1 VLPVLPAEEPPLE
14 LELDLKWASHSVRET
29 CPSPLVSTDEKLG
42 ADMPDVLLPL
52 APDELVSE
60 EPELELEELGV
71 LDEPDELGELD
82 DPLVALGLEDELPLA
97 PELLDLSP
105 AAQAWAAKPTNAA
118 VTAALMSFNVIYV
131 SLRG

>member
-1 VLPVLPAEEPPLE
+1 M
-14 LELDLKWASHSVRET
+14 
-29 CPSPLVSTDEKLG
+29 STDVKLG
-42 ADMPDVLLPL
+42 AD
-52 APDELVSE
+52 
-60 EPELELEELGV
+60 ELELLPDMPLPEAPEELLPEAPV
-71 LDEPDELGELD
+71 LD